1 MELLPWRRKERHPLA
16 TFREEVD
23 RLFDDFFGRTWEI
36 EPLWRAGRGLS
47 LDVAETEDEIIVTVD
62 LPGVEP
68 KDIDI
73 TLTGDVL
80 IIKGEKKEEKEEKK
94 RDYHRM
100 ERRYGSFSRSVA
112 LPPVADPD
120 KVSAA
125 YKDGVLKITLGK
137 KEEAKAK
144 SVKIEVK

>member
-1 MELLPWRRKERHPLA
+1 MELLPWRRKGRHPLA
-16 TFREEVD
+16 TFREEMD
-23 RLFDDFFGRTWEI
+23 RLFEDFFGRTWEI
-36 EPLWRAGRGLS
+36 EPFWRTGRGLN
-47 LDVAETEDEIIVTVD
+47 LDVAESEDEIIVSVD
-62 LPGVEP
+62 LPGVDP

-73 TLTGDVL
+73 SLTGDVL
-80 IIKGEKKEEKEEKK
+80 TIKGEKKEESEEKK

-112 LPPVADPD
+112 LPPAADPE
-120 KVSAA
+120 KVSAS

-144 SVKIEVK
+144 PIKIEVK